1 VKSAGVVERA
11 FREEGGA
18 VLAGLIRVVRSFDLA
33 EDALQDALAT
43 ALERWPREGVPASPA
58 AWITTTA
65 RRKAIDRL
73 RRDATAAQSKAALAA
88 LAALEEQGAAPD
100 DDAAGDAARADADGG
115 AVDDDRLRLIFTCC
129 HPALSLEAQVALTLR
144 TLGGLSTPEIARA
157 FLVPEATLAQRLVRA
172 QRKIRDAGIPYEVPA
187 AGALPARLDAVLAV
201 VYLVFNE
208 GYAASGGAE
217 LVRADLCAEAI
228 RLGRLLASLLPEP
241 EVLGLLGLMLL
252 QDSRRAARVGASGEV
267 VLLEE
272 QDRTRWDRAEIA
284 EGTALA
290 RRAAGGGA
298 AGGGAAAGPYALQAA
313 IAAVHGAAERPDD
326 TDWARIAALYG
337 ELLRANPSPVVEL
350 NRAAAVAMA
359 EGPAAGLALL
369 DALGAAGALD
379 DYYLFHSARA
389 DLLRRAGRPVEAAAA
404 YETALGLAE
413 NAATRAF
420 LSGRLRAMRAAAA
433 AQGARGRP

>member
-1 VKSAGVVERA
+1 VSTARAVERA
-11 FREEGGA
+11 FREEAGA
-18 VLAGLIRVVRSFDLA
+18 VLAGLIRAVRSFDLA

-43 ALERWPREGVPASPA
+43 ALERWPAEGVPQNPA

-73 RRDATAAQSKAALAA
+73 RRDTTATHGQAALAA
-88 LAALEEQGAAPD
+88 LAALEAEVAAPD
-100 DDAAGDAARADADGG
+100 DEAAAEAARVDDAGA

-172 QRKIRDAGIPYEVPA
+172 QRKIRDAGIPYEVPPA
-187 AGALPARLDAVLAV
+187 DALPERLGAVLAV

-208 GYAASGGAE
+208 GYAASGGEE

-228 RLGRLLASLLPEP
+228 RLGRLLASLLPQP
-241 EVLGLLGLMLL
+241 EVQGLLGLMLL
-252 QDSRRAARVGASGEV
+252 QDSRRAARVGPSGEV

-272 QDRTRWDRAEIA
+272 QDRTRWDHAEIA

-290 RRAAGGGA
+290 RRAA
-298 AGGGAAAGPYALQAA
+298 AGGPPGPYALQAA
-313 IAAVHGAAERPDD
+313 IAALHGAAARPED
-326 TDWARIAALYG
+326 TDWARIAALYA
-337 ELLRANPSPVVEL
+337 ELLRASPTPVVEL

-369 DALGAAGALD
+369 DALAAAGALD

-413 NAATRAF
+413 NATTRAF
-420 LSGRLRAMRAAAA
+420 LTRRLGAMRAAAA